1 MAYLINEQCIG
12 CTACTTVCPVKAISG
27 EQRKRH
33 SINEK
38 RCVDCGVCGKVC
50 PKGAIQD
57 AAGRTAAKVPRAHW
71 KKPGFDTTICSACSI
86 CVEICGF
93 RCIGITPPKHK
104 GDINAYAFL
113 KDANKCVGCGMCYD
127 ACPLKAISME
137 GAEGE

>member
-1 MAYLINEQCIG
+1 M
-12 CTACTTVCPVKAISG
+12 
-27 EQRKRH
+27 
-33 SINEK
+33 
-38 RCVDCGVCGKVC
+38 CGKYAQRSHTGRQGNSKKC
-50 PKGAIQD
+50 PEPIGRSRVLIQLY
-57 AAGRTAAKVPRAHW
+57 AVHAQ
-71 KKPGFDTTICSACSI
+71 SALN
-86 CVEICGF
+86 CGF